1 MDKKILLLPTSLIIT
16 YYMPLLSACAII
28 VGLVG
33 ILAYIGYLRYKFWY
47 TVARNLLEKKP

>member
-1 MDKKILLLPTSLIIT
+1 MDKRILLLPISLIIT

-28 VGLVG
+28 IGLVG

-47 TVARNLLEKKP
+47 AVARNLLEKKP